1 MNGDA
6 IVCIFEVKGI
16 QLTSIAQVKEC
27 HRVLLQQ
34 GDTSKKLEISFKKP
48 TCMNKEQAKFLD
60 IHSTYSMEGNL

>member
-48 TCMNKEQAKFLD
+48 TSSMHEQRISK
-60 IHSTYSMEGNL
+60 IP